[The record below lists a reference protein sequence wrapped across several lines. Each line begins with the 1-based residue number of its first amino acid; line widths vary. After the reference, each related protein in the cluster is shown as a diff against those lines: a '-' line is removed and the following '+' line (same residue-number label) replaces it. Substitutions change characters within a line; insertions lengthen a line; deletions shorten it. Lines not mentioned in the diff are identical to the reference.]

1 LDEPIKLA
9 KYLLKNDDKW
19 NDQKIEEAMN
29 AGIEKYVILRKTL
42 PVYITYLTCWV
53 DTMGV
58 LQFRDDVYELNEK
71 LLKMILEK
79 PVL

>member
-29 AGIEKYVILRKTL
+29 AGIEKYVILKKTL
-42 PVYITYLTCWV
+42 PVYKTYLTCWV